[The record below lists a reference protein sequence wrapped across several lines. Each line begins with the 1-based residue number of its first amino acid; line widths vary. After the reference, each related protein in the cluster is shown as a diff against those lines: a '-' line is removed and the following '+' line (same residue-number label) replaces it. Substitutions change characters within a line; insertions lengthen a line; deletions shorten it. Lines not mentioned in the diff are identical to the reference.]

1 MKLLATA
8 CTAALLTCASVS
20 AAPIQLVKNG
30 SFEANGVAS
39 GSWTV
44 RSSLQDWT
52 VGALG
57 AEVRNNV
64 AGAASLGSN
73 YLELDSTGNS
83 WISQSIATA
92 AGALYTI
99 SFDYSP
105 REFVTSGSNGIE
117 VLWGGKSYGIFT
129 GTGGSGNQWHKY
141 SFSGIGASASTVLQ
155 FRAVGTSDG
164 VGGSLDNVSVT
175 ADVPE
180 PGSLA
185 IIGLGLA
192 MLGLTLRRQRG

>member
-1 MKLLATA
+1 MKLLTTLCA
-8 CTAALLTCASVS
+8 AALLTCSSVN
-20 AAPIQLVKNG
+20 AAPIQLVHNG
-30 SFEANGVAS
+30 SFEANGVAN

-44 RSSLQDWT
+44 RSALQDWT

-64 AGAASLGSN
+64 AGAASAGSN
-73 YLELDSTGNS
+73 YLELDSTANS

-105 REFVTSGSNGIE
+105 REFVASNSNGIE
-117 VLWGGKSYGIFT
+117 VLWGGRSYGIFS
-129 GTGGSGNQWHKY
+129 GNGGNGNQWQKY
-141 SFSGIGASASTVLQ
+141 SFSGIGAGASTVLQ
-155 FRAVGTSDG
+155 FRAVGVSDG
-164 VGGSLDNVSVT
+164 VGGSLDNVSVL
-175 ADVPE
+175 AEVPE

-185 IIGLGLA
+185 ILGLGLA
-192 MLGLTLRRQRG
+192 MLSLTVRRQRG